1 MNSLTITDRLNSCLP
16 DVKNEIRIMEVCG
29 THTQAISKSGIRH
42 ILPREVM
49 LLSGPG
55 CPVCVTQETY
65 IDAAAEILSNE
76 NVILATFGDML
87 KVRGSKGSLADIN
100 SRNIITV
107 YSPSDA
113 AEIADKN
120 KEKTVVFAAV
130 GFETTAPL
138 FAALIKNSYENGP
151 VNLYFLTAL
160 KRMEPVLRMI
170 LEDDRKRIDGIICP
184 GHVAAVIGANVFRFI
199 TDEYNI
205 PAVICGFDS
214 VNITEGVC
222 SLIEQIT
229 LHKPPR
235 FSNLYNRC
243 VSAGGNEKAQ
253 QYMNEVFETADTKW
267 RGIGIVRD
275 SALVINKK
283 YEKSDAKKKFG
294 IKEKNVSKTNG
305 CVCSEIILGIKTP
318 QQCIKF
324 GKSCTPLLPQGPCM
338 ISSEGACAIHY
349 RYDREYENDR
359 YN

>member
-1 MNSLTITDRLNSCLP
+1 MNDFKINKRLNACLS

-42 ILPREVM
+42 ILPSEVM

-65 IDAAAEILSNE
+65 IDTAAEILSKE

-100 SRNIITV
+100 SRNVITV

-113 AEIADKN
+113 VEIAVKN

-138 FAALIKNSYENGP
+138 FAALIKNNYENGP
-151 VNLYFLTAL
+151 GNLYFLTAL
-160 KRMEPVLRMI
+160 KRMEPVLRLI
-170 LEDDRKRIDGIICP
+170 LEDERKRIDGIICP
-184 GHVAAVIGANVFRFI
+184 GHVAAVLGANAFRFI

-205 PAVICGFDS
+205 PAVICCFDTIH
-214 VNITEGVC
+214 ITEGVC

-229 LHKPPR
+229 QKKPPS
-235 FSNLYNRC
+235 FLNLYNRC

-253 QYMNEVFETADTKW
+253 QYMKEVFETADTKW
-267 RGIGIVRD
+267 RGIGIVKD

-283 YEKSDAKKKFG
+283 YEKSDAKKRFG
-294 IKEKNVSKTNG
+294 IKEKNSIKTNG
-305 CVCSEIILGIKTP
+305 CACSEIILGIKTP

-324 GKSCTPLLPQGPCM
+324 GKSCTPRTPQGPCM
-338 ISSEGACAIHY
+338 VSSEGACAIHY
-349 RYDREYENDR
+349 RYGREYENDR
-359 YN
+359 